1 VVADRDGTEARLL
14 ASFSQQKQRLL
25 RDLLTRLVAGQPDAG
40 RLGELRDDEGHQKL
54 TMQ

>member
-1 VVADRDGTEARLL
+1 VAADRDGAEARLF
-14 ASFSQQKQRLL
+14 ASFSQQEQRLL

-40 RLGELRDDEGHQKL
+40 RLGELRDEGHQKL